1 MKLANPLYYPLS
13 VLIGSIV
20 LFIGVRLVQLP
31 NQIIIPLSI
40 GISLFFANFFQYRE
54 PKYFELDN
62 PELEQEIT
70 AVQIAALTLANR
82 ANELRLAAKNLLTI
96 AEHERLLATIER
108 SCDRAIELPGKIRT
122 IVWYLYGSNSLVSVG
137 SLQRQLTEI
146 QQKKMRLN
154 SGYLEKQHL
163 SKLAENI
170 KRNIKLAKKGE
181 DTRLSRIFTIY
192 HLIEDYT
199 VILERYDDK
208 LSDAN
213 LRNLKEIQELKL
225 LGDELNSL
233 EEIID
238 LLVRK

>member
-82 ANELRLAAKNLLTI
+82 ANELRLEAKNLLTI

-108 SCDRAIELPGKIRT
+108 SCDRAIELPGKIRN

-213 LRNLKEIQELKL
+213 LINLEELQELQL
-225 LGDELNSL
+225 LGDELKSL